1 MNQHP
6 ELPKSLDTLFKGE
19 LMPHQ
24 VTGVSYLLKKE
35 EINQEEI
42 KIQNI
47 RGAILS
53 DEPGLGKTI
62 QIIATIVASPFK
74 GTSLIITPANVLLQ
88 FEKEILKYAP
98 HLNVVV
104 LYGKRKKKSLTY
116 LSNNFPDTDI
126 ILTSYGVISSGS
138 NSDSDLYNQ
147 IIQHQFTRI
156 VLDEGH
162 CIRNKNKLHKCLI
175 NLKSD
180 IKFILTGTP
189 IHNSVSDG
197 RNILKML
204 GITEFIRK
212 KNIKLY
218 FDKYMLRRTKDVL
231 TIKLNKPDIHIVPVI
246 MKGSERDLYT
256 HQHEGTVEQM
266 NMFNFIENINDK
278 YCVMKKLIRLRLASI
293 QPQLLENHYNK
304 MYKKD
309 SSTSMIHEQSKFD
322 TLIDMI
328 HTHPQ
333 DSSIIFCH
341 FTKEIDT
348 ISEQL
353 RKQDLSV
360 EVYDGRCDKTSVL
373 KRCHKDYYKKYI
385 QVRKCGHQ
393 FI

>member
-1 MNQHP
+1 
-6 ELPKSLDTLFKGE
+6 
-19 LMPHQ
+19 
-24 VTGVSYLLKKE
+24 
-35 EINQEEI
+35 
-42 KIQNI
+42 
-47 RGAILS
+47 
-53 DEPGLGKTI
+53 
-62 QIIATIVASPFK
+62 SPFK

-231 TIKLNKPDIHIVPVI
+231 TIKLN
-246 MKGSERDLYT
+246 
-256 HQHEGTVEQM
+256 
-266 NMFNFIENINDK
+266 
-278 YCVMKKLIRLRLASI
+278 
-293 QPQLLENHYNK
+293 
-304 MYKKD
+304 
-309 SSTSMIHEQSKFD
+309 
-322 TLIDMI
+322 
-328 HTHPQ
+328 
-333 DSSIIFCH
+333 
-341 FTKEIDT
+341 
-348 ISEQL
+348 
-353 RKQDLSV
+353 
-360 EVYDGRCDKTSVL
+360 
-373 KRCHKDYYKKYI
+373 
-385 QVRKCGHQ
+385 
-393 FI
+393 